1 MKNYAA
7 GGEGILVGEQGPEIV
22 TPTQPVDVT
31 PMTSRAAQNVTFTIN
46 AVDAE
51 GVEAV
56 LERQRGNII
65 GMIRNAANGY
75 GQNFLEQVDT
85 DIVSDAGYQKA

>member
-1 MKNYAA
+1 MYKR
-7 GGEGILVGEQGPEIV
+7 Q
-22 TPTQPVDVT
+22 PTQPVDVT
-31 PMTSRAAQNVTFTIN
+31 PMTSGGAQSVAFTIN

-65 GMIRNAANGY
+65 GMIRSAANGY
-75 GQNFLEQVDT
+75 GENFLEQVDT
-85 DIVSDAGYQKA
+85 DVISEGGYQKA

>member
-1 MKNYAA
+1 
-7 GGEGILVGEQGPEIV
+7 
-22 TPTQPVDVT
+22 
-31 PMTSRAAQNVTFTIN
+31 MTSGGAQNVNFTIN